1 MRKLMSI
8 CIIVLILALSVN
20 QVVSESFALAGYTNP
35 YDEFW
40 RILEREAELVVELNK
55 TRDGEIAKQLI
66 ENSRLGAENA
76 ANISALI
83 WMSIQ
88 ELKKSGVK
96 LYYTEEELRKMA
108 YEIKEY
114 GLPQE
119 TVKALKEQGW
129 SDAEIKA
136 LERYIAQ
143 NADKIEGDFDMEEF
157 LVNMSRA
164 FVDVGFKYNEY
175 ERWALEVW
183 LWKVQDRPPKPTKD
197 KEINPVLS
205 LTWVNFYS
213 AYAKGDIEA
222 QLSWITKLRDKMVD
236 VLTTVYVEPRP
247 PKGESPVLRIEG
259 GRARVLQAKYKGV
272 TAYIRGGGVKFN
284 MAEYTI
290 LPNRIVE
297 KSYYWPHALRAYEL
311 ASEIRTILLAMNL
324 GNGDKRLEGILN
336 EKVSELHSALV
347 VYKLSERSIGQ
358 PYRGFIRLPIKTLPL
373 RTGTQSLGIDQ
384 RILLKALIPEEDE
397 GKLIVAIEAVPTKT
411 TESYVK
417 YKLKIKL
424 EAENNAV
431 RNLKIK
437 VSGDGLEYSKEID
450 ILYPEDGGKI
460 VETNASK
467 AIYDDDHDGIV
478 KVEGKVEISYIPVC
492 GKAINSK
499 SFTPDSAPLG
509 CDKEKTIV
517 ERYSEDF
524 EVEKQE
530 IDMNKIELSIYPS
543 PEHPKTFQDVTFYV
557 TITNDN
563 DKEISGKCT
572 VYIALPEGTG
582 RYSKDVIVPA
592 SSSKTFEI
600 AKVRYGKP
608 GTYGYSGV
616 FKFGQFEVSAS
627 GSVTVSQDSSG
638 SSGSLKIR
646 QVTFEPSLPKVQ
658 DNVKVGVKVS
668 NSYSSKKTV
677 KVELVVDG
685 KTVNQVEG
693 VVSGGKEREFILSWT
708 PTGAGEYGW
717 IVYLYEKSA
726 NNVYLK
732 KDSKSGRIEVTR
744 INSPFS
750 VRLYAYPTELEGG
763 GEVTFLVKV
772 WNYNSDR
779 VSLKGFVS
787 DGDGAIVKNIDW
799 TVIPANAQ
807 NYTVTTFTLT
817 VYGVGEHKYKLFL
830 DNYDGKPNG
839 KGEEHWDEVRVEVR
853 PMNGTEL
860 KQVGFECNDPEFH
873 WEDIEYKAMLVC
885 RAFIYNP
892 AQEAV
897 SLNSVSVKEWHTDN
911 SEFMSSLDS
920 SWTVEYPEVIQ
931 GSKTATIVFKN
942 TAHTGLITLEKDLF
956 GAHVLIS
963 LRYVISPQNGNDI
976 IFTGTDTVNIKQDN
990 KDVTVDVGTNLAL
1003 IGLDVKA
1010 GITIIRLVRSRE
1022 TMKALKSAWPYVVS
1036 FFRWAWPKLDS

>member
-1 MRKLMSI
+1 MVITMRKLMSI

-83 WMSIQ
+83 WTSIQ

-183 LWKVQDRPPKPTKD
+183 LWKEQDRPPKPTKD

-358 PYRGFIRLPIKTLPL
+358 PYRGFIRLSIKTLPP

-384 RILLKALIPEEDE
+384 RILLKALTPEEDE

-530 IDMNKIELSIYPS
+530 VDTDKIELSIYPS

-600 AKVRYGKP
+600 AEVRYGKP

-638 SSGSLKIR
+638 SSGSLKIK

-658 DNVKVGVKVS
+658 DNVKVRVKVS

-685 KTVNQVEG
+685 KTVNQVDG

-708 PTGAGEYGW
+708 PTEAGEHG
-717 IVYLYEKSA
+717 
-726 NNVYLK
+726 
-732 KDSKSGRIEVTR
+732 
-744 INSPFS
+744 
-750 VRLYAYPTELEGG
+750 
-763 GEVTFLVKV
+763 
-772 WNYNSDR
+772 
-779 VSLKGFVS
+779 
-787 DGDGAIVKNIDW
+787 
-799 TVIPANAQ
+799 
-807 NYTVTTFTLT
+807 
-817 VYGVGEHKYKLFL
+817 
-830 DNYDGKPNG
+830 
-839 KGEEHWDEVRVEVR
+839 
-853 PMNGTEL
+853 
-860 KQVGFECNDPEFH
+860 
-873 WEDIEYKAMLVC
+873 
-885 RAFIYNP
+885 
-892 AQEAV
+892 
-897 SLNSVSVKEWHTDN
+897 
-911 SEFMSSLDS
+911 
-920 SWTVEYPEVIQ
+920 
-931 GSKTATIVFKN
+931 
-942 TAHTGLITLEKDLF
+942 
-956 GAHVLIS
+956 
-963 LRYVISPQNGNDI
+963 
-976 IFTGTDTVNIKQDN
+976 
-990 KDVTVDVGTNLAL
+990 
-1003 IGLDVKA
+1003 
-1010 GITIIRLVRSRE
+1010 
-1022 TMKALKSAWPYVVS
+1022 
-1036 FFRWAWPKLDS
+1036 